1 METNAALLE
10 LCPQSLDQGVVAPRP
25 HPGRAR
31 PVPLAPAPGHPD
43 PVATPVPVFVVPV
56 GPAAAAHGSG
66 TGLSPDDCAG
76 LNGHSRATLDGAAGR
91 RLRDR
96 LPEQVSAAMG
106 AAGHWELY
114 GTRGLLVVACG
125 DDARRMGFSVESV
138 RPETSP
144 PYTPYEVL
152 TAHETGLVAGCPA
165 AGRDRLVTRFWVR
178 KDAALQA
185 VGRGLSLAPERIEAG
200 FPGDHGTVRVPGFHG
215 GEVLVSVRNFAFSP
229 AYECAVAVPESLAL
243 TPAFC
248 YSAG

>member
-1 METNAALLE
+1 METSAALLE
-10 LCPQSLDQGVVAPRP
+10 LCPQSPDQDVVAPRP
-25 HPGRAR
+25 RPGRAR
-31 PVPLAPAPGHPD
+31 PALLAPGHPD

-56 GPAAAAHGSG
+56 GPGAAPHGPG

-76 LNGHSRATLDGAAGR
+76 LNGHSRATLGGAAGR

-96 LPEQVSAAMG
+96 LPEQVSAAMA

-152 TAHETGLVAGCPA
+152 TAHEAGLVAGCPA

-200 FPGDHGTVRVPGFHG
+200 FPGDHGTVRVPGFLG
-215 GEVLVSVRNFAFSP
+215 GEVLVAVRNFAFFP

>member
-10 LCPQSLDQGVVAPRP
+10 PCPQSPDQDVVAPRP

-31 PVPLAPAPGHPD
+31 PAPLAPAPVHPD
-43 PVATPVPVFVVPV
+43 PTATPVPVFVVPV
-56 GPAAAAHGSG
+56 GPAAPHGSG

-76 LNGHSRATLDGAAGR
+76 LNGHSRDTLGGADGR

-96 LPEQVSAAMG
+96 LPGQVSAAMA

-152 TAHETGLVAGCPA
+152 TAQETSLVAGRPA

-215 GEVLVSVRNFAFSP
+215 GEVLVAVRNFAFSSV
-229 AYECAVAVPESLAL
+229 YECAVAVPESLAL